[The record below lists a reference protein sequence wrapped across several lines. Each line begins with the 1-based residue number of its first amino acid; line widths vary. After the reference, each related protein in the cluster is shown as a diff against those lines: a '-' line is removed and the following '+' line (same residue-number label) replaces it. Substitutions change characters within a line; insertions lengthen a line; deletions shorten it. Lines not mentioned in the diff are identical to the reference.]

1 MLPPQPPPPTT
12 PSLTLQQPRE
22 KCLKDQPDSNHYSN
36 LPIHPPHMYFSEKR
50 LQIQLSRRLLYEMRC
65 RIRTF
70 NCICC
75 YSVPSMRTDVA
86 ELFYDVLRSTMMV
99 EPHLIS
105 APSSRTSAMRWD
117 GMGDDCHK
125 VGYIVHKV
133 TDFRAQQHEIPK
145 LLL

>member
-1 MLPPQPPPPTT
+1 MLPPQPPQLLPLSPCNSHEKNASRINLTPTT
-12 PSLTLQQPRE
+12 TPTFPSTHLIFISLRRDC
-22 KCLKDQPDSNHYSN
+22 KSSCLVGSSTK
-36 LPIHPPHMYFSEKR
+36 
-50 LQIQLSRRLLYEMRC
+50 RC
-65 RIRTF
+65 RTRT
-70 NCICC
+70 CC

-86 ELFYDVLRSTMMV
+86 ELFYDVLRSTHDF